1 MNIWIQFLI
10 CAGVILYSGS
20 ELSRYS
26 EVLADRTGLGKRWI
40 GLLLLA
46 IVTSLPELLA
56 SVSSVTL
63 HNLPDMAV
71 SSVIGSCMFNM
82 LIIGLL
88 DIFSKNRPVSVV
100 LHQGHILSAG
110 FGIVLIGFAAI
121 DILFGKY
128 LPIVTPANQS
138 DPLSFAIIV
147 IYFIAMRLIFKYESS
162 QATEFVQKTVAVSE
176 EKQESFARVVALFT
190 FHAAVIV
197 GLACYLPEI
206 GETLGKMTGWG
217 ESFIGGSF
225 IAISTSL
232 PELVISFSAARRG
245 SFDMAVASLLGSN
258 LFNIVVLAIT
268 DFCYRKAPLLRVVS
282 VVHTLTALAAI
293 ISTAIVVI
301 ALTYRSEKK
310 FAFLAGDAIALI
322 AVYVFADML
331 LFIAR

>member
-1 MNIWIQFLI
+1 MNIWLQFLI
-10 CAGVILYSGS
+10 CAGIILFSGS

-26 EVLADRTGLGKRWI
+26 DVIADRTGLGKRWI

-63 HNLPDMAV
+63 YNLPDMAV

-88 DIFSKNRPVSVV
+88 DMFSKSKPVSVV
-100 LHQGHILSAG
+100 IHQGHILSAG
-110 FGIVLIGFAAI
+110 FGIVLMGFAAI

-128 LPIVTPANQS
+128 LPIVAPANQS
-138 DPLSFAIIV
+138 DPLSFAFIV
-147 IYFIAMRLIFKYESS
+147 IYFFAMQLIFKYESS
-162 QATEFVQKTVAVSE
+162 QVADSVQKAAASE
-176 EKQESFARVVALFT
+176 EKQESFTKVVTLFT

-197 GLACYLPEI
+197 AAACYLPEI

-225 IAISTSL
+225 IAICTSL
-232 PELVISFSAARRG
+232 PELIVSFSAARRG

-258 LFNIVVLAIT
+258 LFNIVILAIT
-268 DFCYRKAPLLRVVS
+268 DLCYRRAPLLRVVS
-282 VVHTLTALAAI
+282 EVHTLTALAAI

-310 FAFLAGDAIALI
+310 FAFLAGDAVALI